1 MAKFDNGD
9 RFEVKTNG
17 LKGTIK
23 YVIRDYTDYGMV
35 EEYEVKW
42 DSFSQSF
49 RNSYMA
55 DDVDDLWDKIADIK
69 NDTYS
74 QLYAD
79 DAKSNLPYGIYG
91 VMPGDNVKK
100 DCEHKWVEV
109 GFQFTKMVC
118 YHCDKEKP
126 Q

>member
-9 RFEVKTNG
+9 RFQVKENG
-17 LKGTIK
+17 LKGTIHRV
-23 YVIRDYTDYGMV
+23 YRDYTDYGLV

-42 DSFSQSF
+42 DNYHQTC

-55 DDVDDLWDKIADIK
+55 DEIDDLWDKIADLK
-69 NDTYS
+69 NDAYS
-74 QLYAD
+74 QMYAD
-79 DAKSNLPYGIYG
+79 DQKSSLPYGLYG
-91 VMPGDNVKK
+91 VLPGENVKK

-109 GFQFTKMVC
+109 GFTFTKTVC